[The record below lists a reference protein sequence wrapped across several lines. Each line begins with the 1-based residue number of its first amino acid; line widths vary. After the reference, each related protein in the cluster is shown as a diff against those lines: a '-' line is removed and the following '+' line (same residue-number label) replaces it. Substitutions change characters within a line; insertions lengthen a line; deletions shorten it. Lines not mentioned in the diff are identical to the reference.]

1 MAENRS
7 IREKIDALRK
17 EKVVFD
23 KIYEKLERELKE
35 KKKDMKD
42 AISNA
47 ERACEAREALKKE
60 ITKLKEAD
68 EMEEKEYQRQVELLK
83 QYIEKD
89 KQVKGYLETKQQ
101 LEQADL
107 KNKQT
112 KGTLLLMNFVNCI
125 GLENMTNTSLNER
138 INTEKALRKKALE
151 KANEIASIING
162 VGGDRM
168 KYMTGMIS
176 SEENADGLPST
187 KDLKNLR
194 DEKKA
199 AASIDKGNKA
209 LEDFQEA
216 GTQNEVLGDFVD
228 EVQHEVDQLDQEIE
242 VGLNKQLR
250 SSLEVVIFMLA

>member
-23 KIYEKLERELKE
+23 KIYEKLERELSK

-47 ERACEAREALKKE
+47 EQACEAREALKKE

-68 EMEEKEYQRQVELLK
+68 ELEEKEYQRQVELLK

-112 KGTLLLMNFVNCI
+112 KGTLLLM
-125 GLENMTNTSLNER
+125 
-138 INTEKALRKKALE
+138 
-151 KANEIASIING
+151 
-162 VGGDRM
+162 
-168 KYMTGMIS
+168 
-176 SEENADGLPST
+176 
-187 KDLKNLR
+187 
-194 DEKKA
+194 
-199 AASIDKGNKA
+199 
-209 LEDFQEA
+209 
-216 GTQNEVLGDFVD
+216 VL
-228 EVQHEVDQLDQEIE
+228 
-242 VGLNKQLR
+242 
-250 SSLEVVIFMLA
+250 

>member
-1 MAENRS
+1 
-7 IREKIDALRK
+7 
-17 EKVVFD
+17 
-23 KIYEKLERELKE
+23 
-35 KKKDMKD
+35 
-42 AISNA
+42 
-47 ERACEAREALKKE
+47 
-60 ITKLKEAD
+60 
-68 EMEEKEYQRQVELLK
+68 
-83 QYIEKD
+83 
-89 KQVKGYLETKQQ
+89 
-101 LEQADL
+101 
-107 KNKQT
+107 
-112 KGTLLLMNFVNCI
+112 
-125 GLENMTNTSLNER
+125 MTNTSLNER

-168 KYMTGMIS
+168 KYMTGMIN

-228 EVQHEVDQLDQEIE
+228 EVQQEVDQLDQEIE
-242 VGLNKQLR
+242 VGLIKQLL
-250 SSLEVVIFMLA
+250 SSLEICFSCTGLLTGMSIGNQTRNL